1 MKFNSVAVL
10 SIVALL
16 SLSAAKVAF
25 SQELP
30 QETMQQKQP
39 SMVKIIAAAPSHTGN
54 FQAGEHPTQ
63 GMVKIVTENGR
74 RYLEFDKSFKTD
86 MGPDLQVILY
96 RNGKT
101 PVSGLKKEN
110 YVRIAALQKTNGTQR
125 YAIPGNVKL
134 ADFKSVAVWCRKF
147 NATFGFATLN

>member
-1 MKFNSVAVL
+1 MKFNSAAVL

-16 SLSAAKVAF
+16 SLSTTKVAF

-39 SMVKIIAAAPSHTGN
+39 SMVKMIAAAPSRTGN

-63 GMVKIVTENGR
+63 GMVKIVTHNGR

-96 RNGKT
+96 KNEKP
-101 PVSGLKKEN
+101 PVSGLKKED
-110 YVRIAALQKTNGTQR
+110 YVRIASLQRINGTQR
-125 YAIPGNVKL
+125 YAIPGNIQL
-134 ADFKSVAVWCRKF
+134 ANFKSVAVWCRKF